1 MKKLTRLLSLLT
13 ILAML
18 LSLGAMAS
26 SGEASDGDYQGGS
39 ALSMGSGESSGE
51 PAATVYAV
59 DGELTAAELDD
70 ALATVEQ
77 EPVITVENGVTT
89 IDGLKMAIH
98 DFTANGL
105 TVAGADDTVVL
116 QNADITKYVTSAI
129 SGTAGG
135 YIAGTT
141 GGTLYI
147 VDSVLSEDGRGGV
160 GGNYTVYA
168 SAGNLIVENSRILQL
183 GEEEG
188 GFTSAIGEPGSNGGL
203 LVYGVARANMSI
215 GTSHTYYF
223 DSYVET
229 EGWAAMSTDAGRG
242 VEFYSYNSTARAV
255 NGGYGVYADNGCYDY
270 MYGTSLLAA
279 EMGAIIAGGGEVH
292 LYSTDDAAPASA
304 SGEASSEASAEVD
317 EGVLS
322 MMLTTEPTAGVR
334 SLVVANRTGIM
345 IHSPDESGSG
355 DNGKTTAST
364 FSASGTD
371 FVMTDDLNAYWESDP
386 YYDGTTWEPAYQDYS
401 AKYDVAVG
409 EYIEFIRGAAILVK
423 STSANITLDDVTFL
437 CENGSSEG
445 FNTILMSA
453 VNSDEH
459 GRWVKVGQ
467 DSSIIQGTVADISN
481 SVLSGDIKNYDYQ
494 RKMTVNLDNVQWTG
508 AYKTWDKEAWDAA
521 WSDDCIAAEKC
532 LWILS
537 EDSYNVATQGS
548 VLTLSNGSVWTVTE
562 TSELVSLTLDDTS
575 SIVGS
580 VTIDGEPVTLTAGTY
595 EGAIVITPAE
605 QETAAAATDS
615 DVPATDG
622 TENQSNVL
630 SATAAPATEADFDAY
645 LAYVT
650 DYMTNY
656 DGVGDGTF
664 DDSARD
670 MALGELS
677 GLKFGADVNAF
688 PFEMFVTQFGAMDY
702 ATFSAN

>member
-1 MKKLTRLLSLLT
+1 MKKATRILSLLT
-13 ILAML
+13 ALAL
-18 LSLGAMAS
+18 LLTLGCFAA
-26 SGEASDGDYQGGS
+26 SGEQDYQGGS
-39 ALSMGSGESSGE
+39 ALSMGSGDSSGE
-51 PAATVYAV
+51 PAVTLYTV
-59 DGELTAAELDD
+59 DGELTQAEAD
-70 ALATVEQ
+70 ASLCTMEA
-77 EPVITVENGVTT
+77 EPVISVENGVTT
-89 IDGLKMAIH
+89 ISGLKMAMH

-105 TVAGADDTVVL
+105 TVAGEDDTVVL
-116 QNADITKYVTSAI
+116 SSAEITKYVTDEI

-203 LVYGVARANMSI
+203 LVYGYARANMSI

-242 VEFYSYNSTARAV
+242 VEFYSYNSTARAI

-270 MYGTSLLAA
+270 LYGTSLMGA
-279 EMGAIIAGGGEVH
+279 EMGVIIAGGGEVH
-292 LYSTDDAAPASA
+292 LYSTDEA
-304 SGEASSEASAEVD
+304 SGEMLD
-317 EGVLS
+317 L
-322 MMLTTEPTAGVR
+322 MLTTEPTAGVR
-334 SLVVANRTGIM
+334 SLVLANRTGVM

-355 DNGKTTAST
+355 DNGNTTAST
-364 FSASGTD
+364 FTASGTD
-371 FVMTDDLNAYWESDP
+371 FVMTDDMNAYWEKDAF
-386 YYDGTTWEPAYQDYS
+386 YDGSVWEPEYQDY
-401 AKYDVAVG
+401 AEKYDVSVG

-437 CENGSSEG
+437 CENGTGEG
-445 FNTILMSA
+445 NNTILMSA
-453 VNSDEH
+453 VNSDNH
-459 GRWVKVGQ
+459 GRWVKASQ
-467 DSSIIQGTVADISN
+467 DSSLIQGTVADISN
-481 SVLSGDIKNYDYQ
+481 SEISGDIKNYDYQ

-521 WSDDCIAAEKC
+521 WTEECKAADSC

-537 EDSYNVATQGS
+537 ADSYNVETQGS
-548 VLTLSNGSVWTVTE
+548 VLTLANGSVWTVTE
-562 TSELVSLTLDDTS
+562 ESQLLSLTLDDSS
-575 SIVGS
+575 SIVGTMT
-580 VTIDGEPVTLTAGTY
+580 VNGVATEIQAGTY
-595 EGAIVITPAE
+595 EGEIVLSPAA
-605 QETAAAATDS
+605 TAESTDS

-622 TENQSNVL
+622 TENQGNVL
-630 SATAAPATEADFDAY
+630 DSSAAPASEAEFTAY
-645 LAYVT
+645 VDYVT
-650 DYMTNY
+650 DYMTTY
-656 DGVGDGTF
+656 AGTGDGTF

-670 MALGELS
+670 MALAELS
-677 GLKFGADVNAF
+677 GIKFGADVNAF
-688 PFEMFVTQFGAMDY
+688 PFEMYVTQFGALDY
-702 ATFSAN
+702 ASFSAR